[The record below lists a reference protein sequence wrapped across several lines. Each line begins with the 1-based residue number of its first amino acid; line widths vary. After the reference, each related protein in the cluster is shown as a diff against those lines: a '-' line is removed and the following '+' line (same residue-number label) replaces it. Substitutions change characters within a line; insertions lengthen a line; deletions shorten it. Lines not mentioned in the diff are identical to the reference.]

1 MTALL
6 IGVGH
11 PHRGDDGVGAE
22 VARRAAAL
30 GLSDVVVL
38 EIDDIASL
46 IDTWAGADRVVVV
59 DAMVSGN
66 PPGTLRTLCVTD
78 SPLPADGWSAGG
90 THALGLS
97 AAVELS
103 RALGRLPQRLTVV
116 GIEISTVSAGAGL
129 SRDVDSAVEPALKA
143 VLDALEEG
151 EP

>member
-6 IGVGH
+6 IGLGQ

-22 VARRAAAL
+22 VARRAVTRGL
-30 GLSDVVVL
+30 GDVEVL
-38 EIDDIASL
+38 QTDDPASL

-59 DAMVSGN
+59 DAMLSGN
-66 PPGTLRTLCVTD
+66 PPGTLRTLDVTD
-78 SPLPADGWSAGG
+78 TPLPTDGWSAGG

-116 GIEISTVSAGAGL
+116 GIEISTVSTGAGL
-129 SRDVDSAVEPALKA
+129 SRAVDAAVEPALDA
-143 VLDALEEG
+143 ALDALAG
-151 EP
+151 G